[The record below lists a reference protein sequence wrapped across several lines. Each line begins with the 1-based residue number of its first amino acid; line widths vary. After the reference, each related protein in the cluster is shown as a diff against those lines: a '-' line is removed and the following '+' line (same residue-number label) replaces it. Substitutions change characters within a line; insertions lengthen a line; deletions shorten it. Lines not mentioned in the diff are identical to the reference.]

1 MMIFQL
7 MFIIIKLL
15 SETLGYIMDTI
26 QNWFINNQPLLIDFA
41 IKLIVA
47 IAIIVVGKFIA
58 KMVRQGVI
66 KVMRHKAMDEAIISF
81 ISSLLYGM
89 LFFIVIVAAISH
101 LGFNTTSLVAI
112 VGAAGLA
119 IGLALQGSLSNFASG
134 VLLIVF
140 KPFKSGDFI
149 EVAGVA
155 GMVEQI
161 LIFSTQLRTGDN
173 KTVIIPN
180 GAITSGTITNYS
192 TKATR
197 RIDLIIGVSYEA
209 DLAKTKAL
217 LLAIASA
224 DERVLKDQT
233 VTVGVSALADSS
245 VNFVVR
251 PWVNSADYW
260 PTYYDL
266 LEKIK
271 TELDNAGIEIPFP
284 QLSIHM
290 NKEEK
295 NES

>member
-1 MMIFQL
+1 M
-7 MFIIIKLL
+7 
-15 SETLGYIMDTI
+15 EVI
-26 QNWFINNQPLLIDFA
+26 QNWLLDNQQMLIDFA

-47 IAIIVVGKFIA
+47 LAIIVIGKFIA
-58 KMVRQGVI
+58 NMVRKGVV
-66 KVMRHKAMDEAIISF
+66 KVMRHKGMDDAIISF

-101 LGFNTTSLVAI
+101 LGFNTTSLVAV

-149 EVAGVA
+149 EVSGVS
-155 GMVEQI
+155 GIVEKI
-161 LIFSTQLRTGDN
+161 LIFSTELRTGDN

-180 GAITSGTITNYS
+180 GSITSGTITNYS
-192 TKATR
+192 TKPTR
-197 RIDLIIGVSYEA
+197 RIDLIIGVGYDA

-217 LLAIASA
+217 LLKIVSA
-224 DERVLKDQT
+224 DQRVLKDQAI
-233 VTVGVSALADSS
+233 TVGVSELADSS

-251 PWVNSADYW
+251 PWVKSSDYW
-260 PTYYDL
+260 PTYFDL
-266 LEKIK
+266 LENIK
-271 TELDNAGIEIPFP
+271 TELDNEGIEIPFP
-284 QLSIHM
+284 QLSVHM

>member
-1 MMIFQL
+1 
-7 MFIIIKLL
+7 
-15 SETLGYIMDTI
+15 MDII
-26 QNWFINNQPLLIDFA
+26 QNWLVDNQQMLIDFT
-41 IKLIVA
+41 IKLFVALAIVF
-47 IAIIVVGKFIA
+47 IGKFVA
-58 KMVRQGVI
+58 NMVRQAVVKI
-66 KVMRHKAMDEAIISF
+66 MRHKGMDDAIISF

-149 EVAGVA
+149 EVSGVS
-155 GMVEQI
+155 GIVEKI

-192 TKATR
+192 TKPMR
-197 RIDLIIGVSYEA
+197 RIDLIIGVSYDA

-217 LLAIASA
+217 LHKLVSA
-224 DERVLKDQT
+224 DERVLKDQA
-233 VTVGVSALADSS
+233 VTVGVSELADSS

-251 PWVNSADYW
+251 PWVKSTDYW
-260 PTYYDL
+260 PTYFDL

-271 TELDNAGIEIPFP
+271 TELDREGIEIPFP
-284 QLSIHM
+284 QLSVHM

>member
-1 MMIFQL
+1 
-7 MFIIIKLL
+7 
-15 SETLGYIMDTI
+15 MDI
-26 QNWFINNQPLLIDFA
+26 AQNWLVDNQQMLIDFA

-47 IAIIVVGKFIA
+47 IAIVFIGKFIA
-58 KMVRQGVI
+58 NMVRQGVV
-66 KVMRHKAMDEAIISF
+66 KVMRHKGMDDAIISF

-149 EVAGVA
+149 EVSGVA
-155 GMVEQI
+155 GIVEKI
-161 LIFSTQLRTGDN
+161 LIFSTELRTGDN

-180 GAITSGTITNYS
+180 GSITSGTITNYS
-192 TKATR
+192 TKPTR
-197 RIDLIIGVSYEA
+197 RIDLIIGVSYDA

-217 LLAIASA
+217 LLKLVSA
-224 DERVLKDQT
+224 DQRVLKDQAI
-233 VTVGVSALADSS
+233 TVGVSELADSS

-251 PWVNSADYW
+251 PWVKSSDYW
-260 PTYYDL
+260 PTYFDL

-271 TELDNAGIEIPFP
+271 TELDNEGIEIPFP
-284 QLSIHM
+284 QLSVHM

>member
-1 MMIFQL
+1 
-7 MFIIIKLL
+7 
-15 SETLGYIMDTI
+15 MDTI
-26 QNWFINNQPLLIDFA
+26 QVWFEENQLMLMDFA

-47 IAIIVVGKFIA
+47 LAIIFIGKIVA
-58 KMVRQGVI
+58 NLIRQGVI
-66 KVMRHKAMDEAIISF
+66 KVMHHKGMDASIISF

-134 VLLIVF
+134 VLLIVL
-140 KPFKSGDFI
+140 KPFKAGDFI
-149 EVAGVA
+149 EASGVS
-155 GMVEQI
+155 GIVEKI

-192 TKATR
+192 TKPTR
-197 RIDLIIGVSYEA
+197 RIDLIIGVSYNA

-217 LLAIASA
+217 LLAVVSA
-224 DERVLKDQT
+224 DERVLKDQA
-233 VTVGVSALADSS
+233 VTVGVSELADSS

-260 PTYYDL
+260 PTYFTL

-271 TELDNAGIEIPFP
+271 TELDDAGIEIPFP

-295 NES
+295 DES